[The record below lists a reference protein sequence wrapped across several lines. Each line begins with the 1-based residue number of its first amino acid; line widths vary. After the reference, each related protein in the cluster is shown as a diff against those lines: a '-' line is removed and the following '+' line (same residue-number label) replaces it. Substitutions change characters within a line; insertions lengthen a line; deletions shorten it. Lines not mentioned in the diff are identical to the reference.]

1 MDLLE
6 LKAQW
11 KEEQAELKQR
21 LILTDNIGWVLP
33 PCNSAAPEVRELRIN
48 RQPVLYTISM

>member
-33 PCNSAAPEVRELRIN
+33 PCNSAAPEVR
-48 RQPVLYTISM
+48 